1 MPVGASSSRLAQIM
15 DDEVNLLHGEIACM
29 DIVERELQFVVQLA
43 ALVDPAQQTVGGGM
57 WPEVR
62 KIEQGQF
69 LFLVHA
75 AHEWFVL
82 FHIVAWFCCR

>member
-15 DDEVNLLHGEIACM
+15 DNEVHLLHGEIACM

-43 ALVDPAQQTVGGGM
+43 ALVDPAQQAVGGGM

-82 FHIVAWFCCR
+82 FHIVAWFGCR